1 MIEVHDLWFYYDDN
15 PVLKG
20 VFLEINPGEIV
31 AIMGENG
38 AGKTTL
44 IKHFNGLLKPKR
56 GYVKV
61 FGIDTRYATVAQL
74 SRRVGLVFQNPD
86 HQLFAETVEEEV
98 SFALKNFGFPKEVI
112 SERVERVLK
121 LLDLYDLRD
130 RSPFT
135 LSGGERRRVTIASV
149 LCYDPDIIVFD
160 EPTVGQ
166 DYMQKEKLAQLIKLL
181 HTQLKTVV
189 VVTHD
194 IEFVAEN
201 FPRVI
206 LLSSGRIIADGSTR
220 KILTDEDLMRKANL
234 VLPQVT
240 QIAYSLHEFGIP
252 KDLLL
257 VQEVRDSILKV
268 LCR

>member
-1 MIEVHDLWFYYDDN
+1 
-15 PVLKG
+15 
-20 VFLEINPGEIV
+20 
-31 AIMGENG
+31 
-38 AGKTTL
+38 
-44 IKHFNGLLKPKR
+44 
-56 GYVKV
+56 
-61 FGIDTRYATVAQL
+61 
-74 SRRVGLVFQNPD
+74 
-86 HQLFAETVEEEV
+86 VEEEV

-240 QIAYSLHEFGIP
+240 QIAYSLHELGIP

>member
-1 MIEVHDLWFYYDDN
+1 MIEVNDLWFDYDGY

-20 VFLEINPGEIV
+20 VSFEISSGEIV

-56 GYVKV
+56 GYVKI
-61 FGIDTRYATVAQL
+61 FGVDTREATVAQL
-74 SRRVGLVFQNPD
+74 SRRVGLIFQNPD
-86 HQLFAETVEEEV
+86 HQLFAETVRDEV
-98 SFALKNFGFPKEVI
+98 SFALKNFGFPKDVI
-112 SERVERVLK
+112 EDRVEKVLK
-121 LLDLYDLRD
+121 MLDLYDLKD

-166 DYMQKEKLAQLIKLL
+166 DYMNKEKLARLIKLL
-181 HTQLKTVV
+181 HTQSKTIV

-201 FPRVI
+201 IPRVI
-206 LLSSGRIIADGSTR
+206 LLSSGKVIADGSTR
-220 KILTDEDLMRKANL
+220 RILTDENLITKANL

-240 QIAYSLHEFGIP
+240 QIAYFLKDFGIP
-252 KDLLL
+252 KDLLW
-257 VQEVRDSILKV
+257 VSEIRDYIIKIF
-268 LCR
+268 RR